1 MGTNSSIT
9 RDGSITTRARIDDPA
24 CPAHGQTG
32 EIVEVRGTAPAY
44 TVEVDG
50 THHRCAA
57 VTLLHNSGRLEIV
70 STISAT
76 VALLGLARN
85 K

>member
-1 MGTNSSIT
+1 MTASVT
-9 RDGSITTRARIDDPA
+9 RDGSITIRARIDDPS
-24 CPAHGQTG
+24 CPAHGQAG
-32 EIVEVRGTAPAY
+32 EIVEVRGAAPSY

-50 THHRCAA
+50 TQHRCAA
-57 VTLLHNSGRLEIV
+57 VTLLHSERPEIA